1 MLIINNKHNERLN
14 YMNKL
19 TKIGLSAL
27 AGSLVAVS
35 AHAGSLS
42 ASGSASM
49 SFANG
54 DVDEKAAG
62 ATGTTGNQWTMA
74 DSITMTGGGDMDNG
88 MSVSVSFEIDNDE
101 ADAGEVLDSHSI
113 TLDTNGMGTITFA
126 GHGGGGF
133 LDSNDD
139 KSPNAYEE
147 SWDGV
152 TNADEETLVGGVT
165 ANNMFVYN
173 SPDMGNGTTV
183 TVSYVPSGDA
193 ANTPNESYMDFGV
206 TSTGLM
212 DGLTVGFGMGTEET
226 TVGTELDHQ
235 VAFATYSYGGIT
247 VGGNINEIEG
257 TAASN
262 DIEFSSLGITYAV
275 SDEFSIGYNTSTS
288 DNAAQAQD
296 QEATGI
302 SASYTSGGLSV
313 GGMINTVDNV
323 AYAASSDTEGYE
335 LNIAFAF

>member
-1 MLIINNKHNERLN
+1 
-14 YMNKL
+14 MNKL

-35 AHAGSLS
+35 AQAGSLS

-49 SFANG
+49 TFSNG
-54 DVDEKAAG
+54 DVDQNTAG
-62 ATGTTGNQWTMA
+62 GIGAEGNQWTMS

-165 ANNMFVYN
+165 ANNMFTYN
-173 SPDMGNGTTV
+173 SPDLGSGTTV
-183 TVSYVPSGDA
+183 TVSYIPSGDVA
-193 ANTPNESYMDFGV
+193 KTPNESYMDFGIQ
-206 TSTGLM
+206 STGLM
-212 DGLTVGFGMGTEET
+212 DGLTVGFGMGEEET
-226 TVGTELDHQ
+226 TLDSTVDHQ
-235 VAFATYSYGGIT
+235 VMFATYSVGGIT
-247 VGGNINEIEG
+247 IGASMNEKDG
-257 TAASN
+257 DAAS
-262 DIEFSSLGITYAV
+262 DDVEFSAYGVTYAV
-275 SDEFSIGYNTSTS
+275 TDDFSIGYNQSTADRAS
-288 DNAAQAQD
+288 SSED
-296 QEATGI
+296 QEASGI
-302 SASYTSGGLSV
+302 SASWTSGGVSV

-323 AYAASSDTEGYE
+323 EYAASQDTEGYE
-335 LNIAFAF
+335 LNISFAF

>member
-1 MLIINNKHNERLN
+1 
-14 YMNKL
+14 MNKF

-27 AGSLVAVS
+27 AGSLVAFS
-35 AHAGSLS
+35 AQAGSLS

-54 DVDEKAAG
+54 DVDENVAG
-62 ATGTTGNQWTMA
+62 DNRGVTGNQWTMA

-152 TNADEETLVGGVT
+152 TNADE
-165 ANNMFVYN
+165 
-173 SPDMGNGTTV
+173 
-183 TVSYVPSGDA
+183 
-193 ANTPNESYMDFGV
+193 
-206 TSTGLM
+206 
-212 DGLTVGFGMGTEET
+212 
-226 TVGTELDHQ
+226 
-235 VAFATYSYGGIT
+235 
-247 VGGNINEIEG
+247 
-257 TAASN
+257 
-262 DIEFSSLGITYAV
+262 
-275 SDEFSIGYNTSTS
+275 
-288 DNAAQAQD
+288 
-296 QEATGI
+296 
-302 SASYTSGGLSV
+302 
-313 GGMINTVDNV
+313 
-323 AYAASSDTEGYE
+323 
-335 LNIAFAF
+335 

>member
-1 MLIINNKHNERLN
+1 
-14 YMNKL
+14 MNKL

-49 SFANG
+49 SFSNS
-54 DVDEKAAG
+54 DVDETVSRDG
-62 ATGTTGNQWTMA
+62 RGVGGNQWTMA

-139 KSPNAYEE
+139 KSPTAYEE

-165 ANNMFVYN
+165 ANNMFTYK
-173 SPDMGNGTTV
+173 SPDLGSGTTV
-183 TVSYVPSGDA
+183 TVSYIPSGDSA
-193 ANTPNESYMDFGV
+193 KTPNESYLDFGV
-206 TSTGLM
+206 SSTGLM
-212 DGLTVGFGMGTEET
+212 DGLTVGLGMAEEET
-226 TVGTELDHQ
+226 TLGTVIDHQ
-235 VAFATYSYGGIT
+235 VAFATYSVGAIT
-247 VGGNINEIEG
+247 VGGSMNEKEG
-257 TAASN
+257 DAASN
-262 DIEFSSLGITYAV
+262 DVEFRSFGVSYAV
-275 SDEFSIGYNTSTS
+275 SDDVSISYNTSTS
-288 DNAAQAQD
+288 DNASEAQD
-296 QEATGI
+296 QEASGI
-302 SASYTSGGLSV
+302 SASWTSGGVSV
-313 GGMINTVDNV
+313 GGMINTVDN
-323 AYAASSDTEGYE
+323 ASYAASQDTEGYE
-335 LNIAFAF
+335 LNISFAF